1 MNKVFFYKSLMAIVV
16 FLMTSVSSL
25 SIAQNDFPSKPINLI
40 SPYPPGGA
48 VDQAARSIA
57 QSLFK
62 VWNQPVVVNT
72 KPGAGGAIGILAV
85 ANASPDGYT
94 LLVTAPAILSVPIS
108 DRMFNKTPSFDR
120 AQFAPLALLSAE
132 PVLFVVKADAPWKN
146 FEELVSYAKKNPD
159 KVPYSSTGNY
169 SNLHLPVEMIAHA
182 SAIKLQHIPYSGGG
196 PALTAVLGGQ
206 VAMTAGVPGVVGPQ
220 IKAGTLRPL
229 LITSAKRHPQFPDVP
244 TAVELGYKNA
254 EFYLWAGLFAPAKTP
269 DALVQKIRKD
279 IGRAVQDPEY
289 IQMTEKMGVLIDY
302 RDGKDFDDFLNKDQE
317 RLSNTIKGI
326 GKIE

>member
-1 MNKVFFYKSLMAIVV
+1 MKKVFLYKSLIK
-16 FLMTSVSSL
+16 FLVLFLSITSTFC
-25 SIAQNDFPSKPINLI
+25 IAQNDFPTKPINLI

-62 VWNQPVVVNT
+62 VWNQAVVVNT
-72 KPGAGGAIGILAV
+72 KPGAGGAIGIQSV
-85 ANASPDGYT
+85 ANANPDGYT
-94 LLVTAPAILSVPIS
+94 LLITAPAILSVPIS
-108 DRMFNKTPSFDR
+108 DRLFNKPPSFDR
-120 AQFAPLALLSAE
+120 AQFTPLALLSAD
-132 PVLFVVKADAPWKN
+132 PVLLVVKADAPWKN
-146 FEELVSYAKKNPD
+146 FEEFVAYAKKNPD
-159 KVPYSSTGNY
+159 KVPYSSSGNY

-182 SAIKLQHIPYSGGG
+182 TSIKLQHIPYSGGG

-206 VAMTAGVPGVVGPQ
+206 VALTAGVPGVVGPQ
-220 IKAGTLRPL
+220 IKSGALRPL

-254 EFYLWAGLFAPAKTP
+254 EFYLWAGLFAPVKTP
-269 DALVQKIRKD
+269 DSLVQKIRKD
-279 IGRAVQDPEY
+279 IARAVQDPEY
-289 IQMTEKMGVLIDY
+289 IQTTEKMGVLIDY